1 MGILETHP
9 LGPLGWQLELHL
21 SLVQRLFIPAMKG
34 TLSVL
39 RLVIEIVSRKSTSLC
54 FNESKFFYQHLKN
67 NIHKAMM

>member
-9 LGPLGWQLELHL
+9 LGPLGWQLELGL
-21 SLVQRLFIPAMKG
+21 SLVQRLFIPATKG
-34 TLSVL
+34 TLSIL

-54 FNESKFFYQHLKN
+54 FNETTFFYQHLKN